1 MTDRE
6 HQIRERAYSIW
17 EAEGYPHGRAEDHW
31 HRAAREVAEPG
42 ADAAPAEA
50 MTNGDGA
57 HADMNG
63 ASAMDAE
70 PAAAAPVE
78 KPVRRRKTAAA
89 TGTAPRKR
97 AVKKS

>member
-6 HQIRERAYSIW
+6 HQIRERAYNIW

-31 HRAAREVAEPG
+31 HRAAREVAETG

-50 MTNGDGA
+50 GA
-57 HADMNG
+57 AVNG
-63 ASAMDAE
+63 AAAE
-70 PAAAAPVE
+70 LADAAAPE
-78 KPVRRRKTAAA
+78 TPAPKRRKTAAA
-89 TGTAPRKR
+89 TGSTPRKR